1 MLTFLD
7 FLAIKPVWRLFSPK
21 SIPISGAVSMS
32 ISKASSAINAGII
45 VLTCVVGYFIYELY
59 HAIQNNLELA
69 RNKEV
74 AVQLAGELMESSKQ
88 LTSNVRQYAA
98 TGDSRYETVYFGI
111 VDERGGKT
119 PRADSRRVAPGRKIS
134 LTDLM
139 KQYGVTADEL
149 ALVEK
154 ANQLSDAL
162 IALETEAMNAVKGVY
177 KDAKGDYTVKGEPD
191 MERARELVF
200 GPAYNGETAKIMAP
214 LNEFFTALEKRTSA
228 QVAASEE
235 RVHLTNLCLCLAL
248 ALTLLLSLASA
259 IFARRGI
266 CRPLEQ
272 LSGFAQKVIAG
283 DYSSRIEAHSRNEI
297 GMLASAL
304 DAMLDKLASQLAFSR
319 GVLTAL
325 PVPCAVFDTQNK
337 LVFANTPMLTAFGH
351 AGDMKNSVGMTS
363 GSFFYNN
370 ATRATSVTRCLES
383 GEGDSSSVV
392 IDKKA
397 GKAMHAEIFT
407 KPMLDNRGELSNVVL
422 ILLDNTTTFEQQEA
436 IKRNSETM
444 RGVAVS
450 VLDLLEA
457 ANTACEQLASVLV
470 KTDTATTETAG
481 RMNDT
486 LTAMEQMNMAVLDI
500 SRNAGDA
507 ASNSDN
513 MRDTATIGQN
523 IVEQVVSSISQ
534 VQKNSME
541 LRADMDKLRGE
552 TQNIS
557 QIMTV
562 ISDIADQT
570 NLLALNAAIEA
581 ARAGEAGRGF
591 AVVADEVRKLAEKTM
606 SATTEVAAAIENIQ
620 QSSRRN
626 MEQVDRAVTSIEE
639 ATGLAHTSGD
649 RLRDIVEITTLSTD
663 MVRAIATA
671 AEQQSA
677 STAQIN
683 ETVEAVNNTFKDVA
697 MTIAEANSA
706 AKQLNSQMSEIR
718 HLMDRLKG

>member
-214 LNEFFTALEKRTSA
+214 LNAFFAALEKRTSA
-228 QVAASEE
+228 RVAASEE

-259 IFARRGI
+259 IYARRGI

-697 MTIAEANSA
+697 MTIADANSA

>member
-1 MLTFLD
+1 
-7 FLAIKPVWRLFSPK
+7 
-21 SIPISGAVSMS
+21 
-32 ISKASSAINAGII
+32 
-45 VLTCVVGYFIYELY
+45 
-59 HAIQNNLELA
+59 
-69 RNKEV
+69 
-74 AVQLAGELMESSKQ
+74 
-88 LTSNVRQYAA
+88 
-98 TGDSRYETVYFGI
+98 
-111 VDERGGKT
+111 
-119 PRADSRRVAPGRKIS
+119 
-134 LTDLM
+134 
-139 KQYGVTADEL
+139 
-149 ALVEK
+149 
-154 ANQLSDAL
+154 
-162 IALETEAMNAVKGVY
+162 
-177 KDAKGDYTVKGEPD
+177 
-191 MERARELVF
+191 
-200 GPAYNGETAKIMAP
+200 
-214 LNEFFTALEKRTSA
+214 
-228 QVAASEE
+228 
-235 RVHLTNLCLCLAL
+235 
-248 ALTLLLSLASA
+248 
-259 IFARRGI
+259 
-266 CRPLEQ
+266 
-272 LSGFAQKVIAG
+272 
-283 DYSSRIEAHSRNEI
+283 
-297 GMLASAL
+297 MLASAL

-606 SATTEVAAAIENIQ
+606 SATTEV
-620 QSSRRN
+620 
-626 MEQVDRAVTSIEE
+626 EE
-639 ATGLAHTSGD
+639 A
-649 RLRDIVEITTLSTD
+649 
-663 MVRAIATA
+663 VRAIQEETQRNVENVDEAARLTVESAERASRAGQFMGNIVGGMEETAEHLKIIAQGAVKQSESSTQTNSALEEILHVAESTATNMETFMA
-671 AEQQSA
+671 ALLSFKSGMEELDMIVNALVTGDYDQAAATDKFVQWTPRLDLHVPAIDGQHRQLCAYINDLYRAMKNNRTGEELQAIVKKLRDYTASHFSDEEKIFAASHYPGTAEHKAIHRKFVAKLDEFEQQLENG
-677 STAQIN
+677 TATVSMDLLSFLKDWLIN
-683 ETVEAVNNTFKDVA
+683 H
-697 MTIAEANSA
+697 IAGTDPTYLPYIKN
-706 AKQLNSQMSEIR
+706 MIR
-718 HLMDRLKG
+718 Q

>member
-1 MLTFLD
+1 
-7 FLAIKPVWRLFSPK
+7 
-21 SIPISGAVSMS
+21 MS

-214 LNEFFTALEKRTSA
+214 LNAFFAALEKRTSA
-228 QVAASEE
+228 RVAASEE

-259 IFARRGI
+259 IYARRGI

-697 MTIAEANSA
+697 MTIADANSA

>member
-74 AVQLAGELMESSKQ
+74 VVQLAGELMESSKQ

-214 LNEFFTALEKRTSA
+214 VNAFFAALEKRTSA
-228 QVAASEE
+228 RVAASEE

-259 IFARRGI
+259 IYARRGI

-697 MTIAEANSA
+697 MTIADANSA

>member
-1 MLTFLD
+1 
-7 FLAIKPVWRLFSPK
+7 
-21 SIPISGAVSMS
+21 
-32 ISKASSAINAGII
+32 
-45 VLTCVVGYFIYELY
+45 
-59 HAIQNNLELA
+59 
-69 RNKEV
+69 
-74 AVQLAGELMESSKQ
+74 
-88 LTSNVRQYAA
+88 
-98 TGDSRYETVYFGI
+98 
-111 VDERGGKT
+111 
-119 PRADSRRVAPGRKIS
+119 
-134 LTDLM
+134 
-139 KQYGVTADEL
+139 
-149 ALVEK
+149 
-154 ANQLSDAL
+154 
-162 IALETEAMNAVKGVY
+162 
-177 KDAKGDYTVKGEPD
+177 
-191 MERARELVF
+191 
-200 GPAYNGETAKIMAP
+200 
-214 LNEFFTALEKRTSA
+214 
-228 QVAASEE
+228 
-235 RVHLTNLCLCLAL
+235 
-248 ALTLLLSLASA
+248 
-259 IFARRGI
+259 
-266 CRPLEQ
+266 
-272 LSGFAQKVIAG
+272 
-283 DYSSRIEAHSRNEI
+283 
-297 GMLASAL
+297 
-304 DAMLDKLASQLAFSR
+304 
-319 GVLTAL
+319 
-325 PVPCAVFDTQNK
+325 
-337 LVFANTPMLTAFGH
+337 
-351 AGDMKNSVGMTS
+351 
-363 GSFFYNN
+363 
-370 ATRATSVTRCLES
+370 
-383 GEGDSSSVV
+383 
-392 IDKKA
+392 
-397 GKAMHAEIFT
+397 
-407 KPMLDNRGELSNVVL
+407 LDNRGELSNVVL

-513 MRDTATIGQN
+513 MRDTATIGHN

-697 MTIAEANSA
+697 MTIADANSA

>member
-214 LNEFFTALEKRTSA
+214 LNAFFAALEKRTSA
-228 QVAASEE
+228 RVAASEE

-259 IFARRGI
+259 IYARRGI

-513 MRDTATIGQN
+513 MRDTATIGHN

-697 MTIAEANSA
+697 MTIADANSA

>member
-1 MLTFLD
+1 MN
-7 FLAIKPVWRLFSPK
+7 
-21 SIPISGAVSMS
+21 MS
-32 ISKASSAINAGII
+32 ISKASSAINAAII
-45 VLTCVVGYFIYELY
+45 VLTCVVGYFVYELY
-59 HAIQNNLELA
+59 QAIQNNLELA

-111 VDERGGKT
+111 VDERAGKT
-119 PRADSRRVAPGRKIS
+119 PRAADRRVAPGRKIS

-154 ANQLSDAL
+154 GNQLSNAL
-162 IALETEAMNAVKGVY
+162 IALETEAMNAVKGIY
-177 KDAKGDYTVKGEPD
+177 KDAKGDYTVKGEPN

-214 LNEFFTALEKRTSA
+214 LNEFFATLEKRTSA

-235 RVHLTNLCLCLAL
+235 RVQRTGLCLCFAL
-248 ALTLLLSLASA
+248 GLTLLFSLASA
-259 IFARRGI
+259 IYARRGI
-266 CRPLEQ
+266 CRPLGQ
-272 LSGFAQKVIAG
+272 LSHFAQKVMSG
-283 DYSSRIEAHSRNEI
+283 DYSSRIETHSQNEI
-297 GMLASAL
+297 GTLATAL
-304 DAMLDKLASQLAFSR
+304 NAMLDKLESQLAFSR

-325 PVPCAVFDTQNK
+325 PVPCAVFDMENK
-337 LVFANTPMLTAFGH
+337 LVFANAPMLETFDH
-351 AGDMKNSVGMTS
+351 ADDMENSVGMAS
-363 GSFFYNN
+363 GAFFYNDG
-370 ATRATSVTRCLES
+370 TRATSVTRCLES
-383 GEGDSSSVV
+383 GEGGSSSVV
-392 IDKKA
+392 IDRKT

-407 KPMLDNRGELSNVVL
+407 KPMPDNRGELSNVVL

-436 IKRNSETM
+436 IKRNSEIM
-444 RGVAVS
+444 RSVAVS

-457 ANTACEQLASVLV
+457 ANAACEQLVSVLV
-470 KTDTATTETAG
+470 KTDTATAETAG
-481 RMNDT
+481 RMHDT

-500 SRNAGDA
+500 SKNAGDA
-507 ASNSDN
+507 AANSDN
-513 MRDTATIGQN
+513 MRNTATDGQN

-534 VQKNSME
+534 VQKDSMD
-541 LRADMDKLRGE
+541 LRADMEKLSDEAQSINR
-552 TQNIS
+552 
-557 QIMTV
+557 IMTV

-581 ARAGEAGRGF
+581 ARAGDAGRGF

-606 SATTEVAAAIENIQ
+606 SATTEVGAAIENIQ
-620 QSSRRN
+620 QSTRRN
-626 MEQVDRAVTSIEE
+626 MEHVDRAVTSIEE
-639 ATGLAHTSGD
+639 VTGLAHTSGD

-671 AEQQSA
+671 SEQQSA

-683 ETVEAVNNTFKDVA
+683 ETVEAVDNTLKDVA
-697 MTIAEANSA
+697 MTIADANNA
-706 AKQLNSQMSEIR
+706 AKQLNGQMSEIR
-718 HLMDRLKG
+718 QLMDRLKS

>member
-1 MLTFLD
+1 
-7 FLAIKPVWRLFSPK
+7 
-21 SIPISGAVSMS
+21 MS

-214 LNEFFTALEKRTSA
+214 LNAFFAALEKRTSA
-228 QVAASEE
+228 RVAASEE

-259 IFARRGI
+259 IYARRGI

-513 MRDTATIGQN
+513 MRDTATIGHN

-697 MTIAEANSA
+697 MTIADANSA

>member
-1 MLTFLD
+1 
-7 FLAIKPVWRLFSPK
+7 
-21 SIPISGAVSMS
+21 MS
-32 ISKASSAINAGII
+32 ISKASSAINAAII
-45 VLTCVVGYFIYELY
+45 VLTCVVGYFVYELY
-59 HAIQNNLELA
+59 QAIQNNLELA

-111 VDERGGKT
+111 VDERAGKT
-119 PRADSRRVAPGRKIS
+119 PRAADRRVAPGRKIS

-154 ANQLSDAL
+154 GNQLSNAL
-162 IALETEAMNAVKGVY
+162 IALETEAMNAVKGIY
-177 KDAKGDYTVKGEPD
+177 KDAKGDYTVKGEPN

-214 LNEFFTALEKRTSA
+214 LNEFFATLEKRTSA

-235 RVHLTNLCLCLAL
+235 RVQRTGLCLCFAL
-248 ALTLLLSLASA
+248 GLTLLFSLASA
-259 IFARRGI
+259 IYARRGI
-266 CRPLEQ
+266 CRPLGQ
-272 LSGFAQKVIAG
+272 LSHFAQKVMSG
-283 DYSSRIEAHSRNEI
+283 DYSSRIETHSQNEI
-297 GMLASAL
+297 GTLATAL
-304 DAMLDKLASQLAFSR
+304 DAMLDKLESQLAFSR

-325 PVPCAVFDTQNK
+325 PVPCAVFDMENK
-337 LVFANTPMLTAFGH
+337 LVFANAPMLETFDH
-351 AGDMKNSVGMTS
+351 ADDMENSVGMAS
-363 GSFFYNN
+363 GAFFYNDG
-370 ATRATSVTRCLES
+370 TRATSVTRCLES
-383 GEGDSSSVV
+383 GEGGSSSVV
-392 IDKKA
+392 IDRKT

-407 KPMLDNRGELSNVVL
+407 KPMPDNRGELSNVVL

-436 IKRNSETM
+436 IKRNSEIM
-444 RGVAVS
+444 RSVAVS

-457 ANTACEQLASVLV
+457 ANAACEQLVSVLV
-470 KTDTATTETAG
+470 KTDTATAETAG
-481 RMNDT
+481 RMHDT

-500 SRNAGDA
+500 SKNAGDA
-507 ASNSDN
+507 AANSDN
-513 MRDTATIGQN
+513 MRNTATDGQN

-534 VQKNSME
+534 VQKNSMD
-541 LRADMDKLRGE
+541 LRADMEKLSDEAQSINR
-552 TQNIS
+552 
-557 QIMTV
+557 IMTV

-581 ARAGEAGRGF
+581 ARAGDAGRGF

-606 SATTEVAAAIENIQ
+606 SATTEVGAAIENIQ
-620 QSSRRN
+620 QSTRRN
-626 MEQVDRAVTSIEE
+626 MEHVDRAVTSIEE
-639 ATGLAHTSGD
+639 VTGLAHTSGD

-671 AEQQSA
+671 SEQQSA

-683 ETVEAVNNTFKDVA
+683 ETVEAVDNTLKDVA
-697 MTIAEANSA
+697 MTIADANNA
-706 AKQLNSQMSEIR
+706 AKQLNGQMSEIR
-718 HLMDRLKG
+718 QLMDRLKS

>member
-1 MLTFLD
+1 
-7 FLAIKPVWRLFSPK
+7 
-21 SIPISGAVSMS
+21 
-32 ISKASSAINAGII
+32 
-45 VLTCVVGYFIYELY
+45 
-59 HAIQNNLELA
+59 
-69 RNKEV
+69 
-74 AVQLAGELMESSKQ
+74 
-88 LTSNVRQYAA
+88 
-98 TGDSRYETVYFGI
+98 
-111 VDERGGKT
+111 
-119 PRADSRRVAPGRKIS
+119 
-134 LTDLM
+134 
-139 KQYGVTADEL
+139 
-149 ALVEK
+149 
-154 ANQLSDAL
+154 
-162 IALETEAMNAVKGVY
+162 
-177 KDAKGDYTVKGEPD
+177 
-191 MERARELVF
+191 
-200 GPAYNGETAKIMAP
+200 
-214 LNEFFTALEKRTSA
+214 
-228 QVAASEE
+228 
-235 RVHLTNLCLCLAL
+235 
-248 ALTLLLSLASA
+248 
-259 IFARRGI
+259 
-266 CRPLEQ
+266 
-272 LSGFAQKVIAG
+272 
-283 DYSSRIEAHSRNEI
+283 
-297 GMLASAL
+297 
-304 DAMLDKLASQLAFSR
+304 
-319 GVLTAL
+319 
-325 PVPCAVFDTQNK
+325 
-337 LVFANTPMLTAFGH
+337 MLTAFGH

-697 MTIAEANSA
+697 MTIADANSA

>member
-1 MLTFLD
+1 M
-7 FLAIKPVWRLFSPK
+7 
-21 SIPISGAVSMS
+21 SMS

-45 VLTCVVGYFIYELY
+45 VLTCVVGYFVYELY
-59 HAIQNNLELA
+59 QAIQNNLELA

-111 VDERGGKT
+111 VDERAGKT
-119 PRADSRRVAPGRKIS
+119 PRAADRRVSPGRKIS

-139 KQYGVTADEL
+139 KRYGVTPDEL

-154 ANQLSDAL
+154 GNQLSNAL
-162 IALETEAMNAVKGVY
+162 IALETEAMNAVKGIY

-214 LNEFFTALEKRTSA
+214 LNEFFATLEKRTSA

-235 RVHLTNLCLCLAL
+235 RVQRTGLCLCFAL
-248 ALTLLLSLASA
+248 GLTLLLSLASA
-259 IFARRGI
+259 IYARRGI
-266 CRPLEQ
+266 CRPLGQ
-272 LSGFAQKVIAG
+272 LSDFAKKVMSG
-283 DYSSRIEAHSRNEI
+283 DYSSRIETHSQNEI
-297 GMLASAL
+297 GTLATAL
-304 DAMLDKLASQLAFSR
+304 DAMLDKLESQLAFSR

-325 PVPCAVFDTQNK
+325 PVPCAVFDMENK
-337 LVFANTPMLTAFGH
+337 LVFANAPMLETFDH
-351 AGDMKNSVGMTS
+351 ADDMENSVGMAS
-363 GSFFYNN
+363 GAFFYNDG
-370 ATRATSVTRCLES
+370 TRATSVTRCLES
-383 GEGDSSSVV
+383 GEGGSSSVV
-392 IDKKA
+392 IDRKT
-397 GKAMHAEIFT
+397 GKAMHTEIFT
-407 KPMLDNRGELSNVVL
+407 KPMPDNRGELSNVVL

-436 IKRNSETM
+436 IKRNSEIM
-444 RGVAVS
+444 RSVAVS

-457 ANTACEQLASVLV
+457 ANAACEQLVSVLV
-470 KTDTATTETAG
+470 KTDTATAETAG
-481 RMNDT
+481 RMHDT

-500 SRNAGDA
+500 SKNAGDA
-507 ASNSDN
+507 AANSDN
-513 MRDTATIGQN
+513 MRNTATDGQN

-534 VQKNSME
+534 VQKNSMD
-541 LRADMDKLRGE
+541 LRADMEKLSDEAQSINR
-552 TQNIS
+552 
-557 QIMTV
+557 IMTV

-581 ARAGEAGRGF
+581 ARAGDAGRGF

-606 SATTEVAAAIENIQ
+606 SATTEVGAAIENIQ
-620 QSSRRN
+620 QSTRRN
-626 MEQVDRAVTSIEE
+626 MEHVDRAVTSIEE
-639 ATGLAHTSGD
+639 VTGLAHTSGD

-671 AEQQSA
+671 SEQQSA

-683 ETVEAVNNTFKDVA
+683 ETVEAVDSTLKDVA
-697 MTIAEANSA
+697 MTIADANNA
-706 AKQLNSQMSEIR
+706 AKQLNGQMSEIR
-718 HLMDRLKG
+718 QLMDRLKS